1 MSFAMSLARRQF
13 LGLAALAA
21 LPRTAFAQAYP
32 ARPVRFIVPFVPG
45 GSTDVIARLVAQRLY
60 ASLGQQ
66 FYIENHGG
74 AGGNIGMGMA
84 ASAPAD
90 GYTLLVI
97 SNSFFLNASLYS
109 KVPYDPEKDFTAIS
123 LLATSPYLLSV
134 HPSVPAQNLK
144 EFVALVRANP
154 GKYSYA
160 SSGRGTPGH
169 LSAELF
175 RLPLGLDL
183 VHVPFNGGGPAIQAT
198 LAGHV
203 PVSFNALPTGSPHVK
218 DGKLKGLAVMSR
230 KRNAALPDVP
240 TLTEAGFP
248 GAEVDIMI
256 GVLARTGTPQPV
268 IDLIHREIVKMT
280 AQADYASRLAAL
292 GLEPVA
298 NSPQEFGAILRAE
311 LPKWAKVIAEARIP
325 RVD

>member
-1 MSFAMSLARRQF
+1 MTLARREF
-13 LGLAALAA
+13 LGIAGAGIALAVA
-21 LPRTAFAQAYP
+21 PRIACAQSYP
-32 ARPVRFIVPFVPG
+32 SRPVRVVVPFVPG
-45 GSTDVIARLVAQRLY
+45 GSTDVLARLVAQRLY

-74 AGGNIGMGMA
+74 AGGNIGMGVA

-90 GYTLLVI
+90 GYTILVI
-97 SNSFFLNASLYS
+97 SNSFFLNPSLYA
-109 KVPYDPEKDFTAIS
+109 KVPYDPAKDFSAVT
-123 LLATSPYLLSV
+123 LLGTSPYLLSV
-134 HPSVPAQNLK
+134 HPSIPAENLR
-144 EFVALVRANP
+144 EFVALAKANP
-154 GKYSYA
+154 GKFSYA

-218 DGKLKGLAVMSR
+218 DGKLRALAVMSS

-240 TLTEAGFP
+240 TLAEAGFP

-256 GVLARTGTPQPV
+256 GILVRAGTPQPI
-268 IDLIHREIVKMT
+268 IDLLHGEVVKMT
-280 AQADYASRLAAL
+280 AQPDYLQRLAAL

-298 NSPQEFGAILRAE
+298 NTPKEFDAILRTE
-311 LPKWAKVIAEARIP
+311 LPKWAKVIAEAKMQK
-325 RVD
+325 VD

>member
-1 MSFAMSLARRQF
+1 MILARRQF

-21 LPRTAFAQAYP
+21 LPRVACAQAYP
-32 ARPVRFIVPFVPG
+32 SRPVRVIVPFVPG

-90 GYTLLVI
+90 GYTILII
-97 SNSFFLNASLYS
+97 SNSFIINPSLYT
-109 KVPYDPEKDFTAIS
+109 KVPYDAAKDFAAVS

-144 EFVALVRANP
+144 EFVALVKANP

-218 DGKLKGLAVMSR
+218 QGKLKGLAVMSS
-230 KRNAALPDVP
+230 KRNAALPEVP
-240 TLTEAGFP
+240 TLAEAGFP
-248 GAEVDIMI
+248 GAEVEIMI
-256 GVLARTGTPQPV
+256 GVLVRSGTPQPI
-268 IDLIHREIVKMT
+268 IDLLHREIVTMT
-280 AQADYASRLAAL
+280 AQPDYASRLAAL

-298 NSPQEFGAILRAE
+298 NSPREFDAILRAD
-311 LPKWAKVIAEARIP
+311 LPKWAKVIGDAKMQK
-325 RVD
+325 VD

>member
-1 MSFAMSLARRQF
+1 MTIARRQ
-13 LGLAALAA
+13 LLRLAGAGIALAA
-21 LPRTAFAQAYP
+21 APQVVAAQGYP
-32 ARPVRFIVPFVPG
+32 GRPVRVLVPFVPG
-45 GSTDVIARLVAQRLY
+45 GSTDVIARLVAQRLQ

-74 AGGNIGMGMA
+74 AGGNIGMGLA
-84 ASAPAD
+84 AGAPAD
-90 GYTLLVI
+90 GYTILII
-97 SNSFFLNASLYS
+97 SNSFFLNPSLYN
-109 KVPYDPEKDFTAIS
+109 KVPYDPEKDFSAVTLIG
-123 LLATSPYLLSV
+123 TSPYLLSIN
-134 HPSVPAQNLK
+134 PSIPAQTLG
-144 EFVALVRANP
+144 EFVALAKANP
-154 GKYSYA
+154 GKFSYA

-218 DGKLKGLAVMSR
+218 AGKLRALAVMSAT
-230 KRNAALPDVP
+230 RNAALPDVP
-240 TLTEAGFP
+240 TLAEAGFP

-256 GVLARTGTPQPV
+256 GMLVRSGTPAPIV
-268 IDLIHREIVKMT
+268 ETLHREVVAMT
-280 AQADYASRLAAL
+280 AQPDYRERLAGL

-298 NSPQEFGAILRAE
+298 NTPQEFDAILRIE
-311 LPKWAKVIAEARIP
+311 LPKWAKVIAQAGMQK
-325 RVD
+325 VD

>member
-1 MSFAMSLARRQF
+1 MTLARRQF
-13 LGLAALAA
+13 LGLAGTGMALAV
-21 LPRTAFAQAYP
+21 PPMRAFAQAYP
-32 ARPVRFIVPFVPG
+32 NRPVRVLVPFVPG
-45 GSTDVIARLVAQRLY
+45 GTTDVLARLVAQRLY

-84 ASAPAD
+84 ATSPAD
-90 GYTLLVI
+90 GYTILII
-97 SNSFFLNASLYS
+97 SNSFFLNPSLYA
-109 KVPYDPEKDFTAIS
+109 KVPYDPAKDFAAVS
-123 LLATSPYLLSV
+123 LLATSPYLLSI
-134 HPSVPAQNLK
+134 HPSIPAQNLK
-144 EFVALVRANP
+144 EFVTLVKANP

-218 DGKLKGLAVMSR
+218 DGKLRPLAVMSA

-240 TLTEAGFP
+240 TLAEAGFP
-248 GAEVDIMI
+248 GGEVDIMI
-256 GVLARTGTPQPV
+256 GVVARTGTPQPI
-268 IDLIHREIVKMT
+268 IDLIHREVVKIT
-280 AQADYASRLAAL
+280 AQPDYLSRLAAL
-292 GLEPVA
+292 GLEPVG
-298 NSPQEFGAILRAE
+298 NSPQEFDAILRAE
-311 LPKWAKVIAEARIP
+311 LPKWAKVIAEIKMQK
-325 RVD
+325 VD

>member
-1 MSFAMSLARRQF
+1 MTLARRSF
-13 LGLAALAA
+13 LSLAAAALAA
-21 LPRTAFAQAYP
+21 SRGAMAQAYP
-32 ARPVRFIVPFVPG
+32 GRPVRVIVPFVPG

-74 AGGNIGMGMA
+74 AGGNIGMAMA

-90 GYTLLVI
+90 GYTILVI
-97 SNSFFLNASLYS
+97 SNSFIINPSLYS
-109 KVPYDPEKDFTAIS
+109 KVPYDAAKDFAAVS

-134 HPSVPAQNLK
+134 HPSVPAQSLK
-144 EFVALVRANP
+144 EFVALVKANP

-218 DGKLKGLAVMSR
+218 EGKLRGLAVMSS

-240 TLTEAGFP
+240 TLAEAGFP
-248 GAEVDIMI
+248 GAEVEIMI
-256 GVLARTGTPQPV
+256 GVLVRSGTPQPIV
-268 IDLIHREIVKMT
+268 DLLHREIVKMT
-280 AQADYASRLAAL
+280 AQPDYASRLAAL

-298 NSPQEFGAILRAE
+298 NSPQEFDAILRAE

-325 RVD
+325 KAD

>member
-1 MSFAMSLARRQF
+1 MMIARRSF
-13 LGLAALAA
+13 LGLTAAALAA
-21 LPRTAFAQAYP
+21 PCGALAQAYP
-32 ARPVRFIVPFVPG
+32 ARPVRVIVPFVPG
-45 GSTDVIARLVAQRLY
+45 GSTDVLARLVAQRLY

-90 GYTLLVI
+90 GYTILVV
-97 SNSFFLNASLYS
+97 SNSFIINPSLYA
-109 KVPYDPEKDFTAIS
+109 KVPYDAAKDFAAIS
-123 LLATSPYLLSV
+123 LLATSPYLFSV
-134 HPSVPAQNLK
+134 HPSVPAQSLE

-160 SSGRGTPGH
+160 TSGRGTPGH

-183 VHVPFNGGGPAIQAT
+183 VHVPFNGGGAAIQAT

-203 PVSFNALPTGSPHVK
+203 PVSFNALPTGAPHVK
-218 DGKLKGLAVMSR
+218 DGKLKGLAVMSS
-230 KRNAALPDVP
+230 KRNAALPEVP
-240 TLTEAGFP
+240 TLAEAGFP
-248 GAEVDIMI
+248 GAEVEIMI
-256 GVLARTGTPQPV
+256 GVLVRSGTPQPV
-268 IDLIHREIVKMT
+268 VDLLHREIVKMT

-311 LPKWAKVIAEARIP
+311 LPKWAKVIAEAKIAK
-325 RVD
+325 VD

>member
-1 MSFAMSLARRQF
+1 MPIARRRF
-13 LGLAALAA
+13 LTLAGAALAGA
-21 LPRTAFAQAYP
+21 PQNAHAQAYP
-32 ARPVRFIVPFVPG
+32 SKPVRVLVPFVPG

-90 GYTLLVI
+90 GYTILII
-97 SNSFFLNASLYS
+97 SNSFFLNPSLYN
-109 KVPYDPEKDFTAIS
+109 KVPYDPDKDFSAVS
-123 LLATSPYLLSV
+123 LIGTSPYLLSI
-134 HPSVPAQNLK
+134 HPSIPAQTLA
-144 EFVALVRANP
+144 EFVALARANP

-203 PVSFNALPTGSPHVK
+203 PVSFNALPTGSPHVRG
-218 DGKLKGLAVMSR
+218 GKLRALAVMSST
-230 KRNAALPDVP
+230 RNATLPDVP
-240 TLTEAGFP
+240 TLREAGFP

-256 GVLARTGTPQPV
+256 GMLVRSGTPAPV
-268 IDLIHREIVKMT
+268 VELLHREVVKMT
-280 AQADYASRLAAL
+280 AQADYRERLAAL

-298 NSPQEFGAILRAE
+298 NSPREFDAILRSE
-311 LPKWAKVIAEARIP
+311 LPKWAKVIAEAGMP
-325 RVD
+325 KVD

>member
-1 MSFAMSLARRQF
+1 MPLARRRF
-13 LGLAALAA
+13 LTLAGAALAA
-21 LPRTAFAQAYP
+21 PRVARAQSYP
-32 ARPVRFIVPFVPG
+32 SRPVRVLVPFVPG

-84 ASAPAD
+84 ANAPAD

-97 SNSFFLNASLYS
+97 SNSFFLNPSLYN
-109 KVPYDPEKDFTAIS
+109 KVPYDPASDFTAVT
-123 LLATSPYLLSV
+123 LVGTSPYLLSI
-134 HPSVPAQNLK
+134 HPSIPAQNLA
-144 EFVALVRANP
+144 EFVALVKANP

-218 DGKLKGLAVMSR
+218 AGKLRPLAVMST

-240 TLTEAGFP
+240 TLKEAGFP

-256 GVLARTGTPQPV
+256 GVLVRSGTPVPV
-268 IDLIHREIVKMT
+268 VDLLHREVVKMT
-280 AQADYASRLAAL
+280 AQADYLERLAAL

-298 NSPQEFGAILRAE
+298 NSPPEFDAILRTE
-311 LPKWAKVIAEARIP
+311 LPKWAKVIAEAKMP
-325 RVD
+325 KVD

>member
-1 MSFAMSLARRQF
+1 MTLERRSF
-13 LGLAALAA
+13 LGLAVAALAV
-21 LPRTAFAQAYP
+21 PRGASAQAYP
-32 ARPVRFIVPFVPG
+32 SHPVRIVVPFVPG

-74 AGGNIGMGMA
+74 AGGNIGMGVA

-97 SNSFFLNASLYS
+97 SNSFFLNPSLYA
-109 KVPYDPEKDFTAIS
+109 KVPYDPEKGFTAIS

-134 HPSVPAQNLK
+134 HPSIPAQSLK
-144 EFVALVRANP
+144 EFVALARANP

-218 DGKLKGLAVMSR
+218 QGKLRALAVMSS
-230 KRNAALPDVP
+230 KRSAALPDVP
-240 TLTEAGFP
+240 TLAEAGFP

-256 GVLARTGTPQPV
+256 GVLVRSGTPAPV
-268 IDLIHREIVKMT
+268 VDLIHREIVKMN
-280 AQADYASRLAAL
+280 AQPDYAARLAAL

-298 NSPQEFGAILRAE
+298 NSPREFDAILRTE
-311 LPKWAKVIAEARIP
+311 LPKWAKVIAGAGMQK
-325 RVD
+325 VD